1 MNLKE
6 QLEAKKEELKSLD
19 LTTEEGIKSGEA
31 LTEEITKLNSLV

>member
-19 LTTEEGIKSGEA
+19 LTTEEGIIHAIVK
-31 LTEEITKLNSLV
+31 KY